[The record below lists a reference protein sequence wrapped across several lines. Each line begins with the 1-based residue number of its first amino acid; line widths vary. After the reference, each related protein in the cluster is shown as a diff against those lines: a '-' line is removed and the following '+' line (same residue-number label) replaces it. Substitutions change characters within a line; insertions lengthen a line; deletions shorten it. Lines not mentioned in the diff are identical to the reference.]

1 MNLNQLLLLGIV
13 TFLIYFIFIEIFT
26 VLFRLTGMSKNK
38 SRFQVI
44 SLFTNSGYTTQEAEL
59 IVNHQMRRRLATTTM
74 LLGYALNVTVISVLI
89 NIIMTLG
96 SSSST
101 KDVWM
106 FLIYFGG
113 FILLV
118 YLLAKVKIFD
128 NFIQKM
134 IRAVAISLM
143 YKRNENIIEVIDH
156 YSDFTIAEISIKK
169 LPEQCRGIPL
179 KENGMKS
186 NYGLQVLA
194 IKRKSL
200 VLDEVD
206 GDTIINED
214 DIIIV
219 SGKLAK
225 MKELFISLADE
236 S

>member
-26 VLFRLTGMSKNK
+26 VLFRLTGMSKSK

-96 SSSST
+96 NTSNT
-101 KDVWM
+101 KDIWM

-128 NFIQKM
+128 NFIQKL
-134 IRAVAISLM
+134 IRSIAIFLI
-143 YKRNENIIEVIDH
+143 YRKHENIIEVIDH

-169 LPEQCRGIPL
+169 LPDKCIGVPL
-179 KENGMKS
+179 KENGLKS
-186 NYGLQVLA
+186 VYGLQVLA
-194 IKRKSL
+194 IKRKTK

-206 GDTIINED
+206 GETIIEED

-225 MKELFISLADE
+225 MKELFVNEVDE